1 LRDLEFALNT
11 RPGRDRR
18 HRIEAVFDAVLDA
31 DTGDRPAVLERECA
45 NDPDL
50 RREVEA
56 LLSAH
61 DRAAGIL
68 EQDAFSAVGGVIAS
82 PADERIGP
90 YRLLRRIGRGGM
102 GIVYLAERDDGQFRR
117 RVAIK
122 VLPSGAEDLQLYRR
136 FLAERQILA
145 SLDHPNIARLLDGG
159 MTDAGLPYL
168 VLEYVEGLPI
178 TEYCNR
184 HRQDIGE
191 RLRLFRT
198 VCEAVHFAH
207 QNLVI
212 HRDIKPGNI
221 FVGEDGVVKLLDFG
235 IAKLLNPGLFP
246 TPLPVTRTEHRAMTP
261 EYASP
266 EQLRGDPITTAS
278 DVYSL
283 GVVLYELLAGRHPY
297 RLTRHSQEE
306 IIRAVCERDP
316 ERPSTRIARSDPEDS
331 REGVE
336 ETTAAAI
343 GEARSSTPERLRRRL
358 RGDLD
363 AIIMMA
369 LRKEPNRRYASAEL
383 LSADVARYLDELPV
397 LAHRGSGMYRFGKLV
412 RRHRLGAAAAIL
424 VAVSLAGGAGMALWQ
439 ASLAGRER
447 DVAEQARLQT
457 QTALDESQAVADFLM
472 GLFEASSPGET
483 LGDTVTARELLER
496 GVQRADQLVDS
507 PPVQARMLDVIGRV
521 FDRMGEYAQATA
533 TLQRALVVRRASS
546 ANGSIDIAE
555 SLAHLG
561 ETELHRGDYV
571 SAIAHTSEALDIRR
585 QRLGPADSLTT
596 RTMVDLGGLLIYR
609 GRLDES
615 EALYREALS
624 LQESRLGPDHPDV
637 AATLIVLGSALHRR
651 GREEEAETVLRRALD
666 IRERVFGPEHVET
679 AGAMYQLA
687 DLISLNP
694 GSVPEAVDLYRRG
707 VAMERRLLGE
717 NTPVYVSALTRYA
730 DFLATT
736 GLHEEAD
743 TVFREAI
750 ATRRRVLGPR
760 HPTLAEEYTGYA
772 RNLYLRGHITEADSI
787 FRRAIPQLREGFGR
801 DHTKVAQAEI
811 DWASVRANLGDHD
824 QAEALADDALR
835 IRRLASGG
843 ETTIVGLTLAG
854 IAGLRTK
861 RGDYAGADSLYRK
874 ALEIILRSYPPDHF
888 DVRRVHSEAAA
899 MYDLWGKPDL
909 AAEHR
914 RAAGGLSEGE
924 NPRPTSR

>member
-1 LRDLEFALNT
+1 MSRGPD
-11 RPGRDRR
+11 PGRRQ
-18 HRIEAVFDAVLDA
+18 RIETVFDAVLDA
-31 DTGDRPAVLERECA
+31 DAADRPAILERECA
-45 NDPDL
+45 DDFDL

-56 LLSAH
+56 LLAAH
-61 DRAAGIL
+61 DRETGIL
-68 EQDAFSAVGGVIAS
+68 EQDAFSAVGGVIEPA
-82 PADERIGP
+82 ADEHIGP

-122 VLPSGAEDLQLYRR
+122 VLPSGAHDLQLYRR

-145 SLDHPNIARLLDGG
+145 SLDHTNIARLLDGG
-159 MTDAGLPYL
+159 MTDGGLPYL

-184 HRQDIGE
+184 HRHNVGE
-191 RLRLFRT
+191 RLELFRT

-207 QNLVI
+207 RNLVI

-246 TPLPVTRTEHRAMTP
+246 VPLPVTRTEHRALTP

-297 RLTRHSQEE
+297 RLTRRSQEE

-316 ERPSTRIARSDPEDS
+316 ERPSTRVTQADSVES
-331 REGVE
+331 REGVVD
-336 ETTAAAI
+336 TTAETI
-343 GEARSSTPERLRRRL
+343 GEARSTTPDRLRRRL

-369 LRKEPNRRYASAEL
+369 LRKEPDRRYASADL
-383 LSADVARYLDELPV
+383 LSADIARYLGELPV
-397 LAHRGSGMYRFGKLV
+397 LAHRGSHAYRFGKLV
-412 RRHRLGAAAAIL
+412 RRHRLGAAATVV
-424 VAVSLAGGAGMALWQ
+424 VAVSLAGGAGIALWQ
-439 ASLAGRER
+439 ASVAGRER
-447 DVAEQARLQT
+447 DVAETARLQT
-457 QTALDESQAVADFLM
+457 QNALDESRAVTNFLM

-496 GVQRADQLVDS
+496 GVQRADQLAAS

-521 FDRMGEYAQATA
+521 YERMGHYTRATA
-533 TLQRALVVRRASS
+533 TLERGLEVRRASS
-546 ANGSIDIAE
+546 GDRSLDVAE

-561 ETELHRGDYV
+561 QAELQRGEYV
-571 SAIAHTSEALDIRR
+571 SAIGHTTEALDIRR
-585 QRLGPADSLTT
+585 ERLGAADTLTT

-615 EALYREALS
+615 EALFREALA
-624 LQESRLGPDHPDV
+624 LQEARLGPDHPDV
-637 AATLIVLGSALHRR
+637 AATLIVLGSAMHRQ
-651 GREEEAETVLRRALD
+651 GREEEAESMLRRALE
-666 IRERVFGPEHVET
+666 IRLRAFGPEHSAT

-694 GSVPEAVDLYRRG
+694 HNVPEAADLYRRG
-707 VAMERRLLGE
+707 VAIEKRVLGE
-717 NTPVYVSALTRYA
+717 DGPVYSSVLTRFA
-730 DFLATT
+730 DFLTT
-736 GLHEEAD
+736 AGLLEEGDSVHRAAID
-743 TVFREAI
+743 KRIHVF
-750 ATRRRVLGPR
+750 GPR
-760 HPTLAEEYTGYA
+760 HPSVPEEYAGYA
-772 RNLYLRGHITEADSI
+772 RHLYLRGRVAAADSI
-787 FRRAIPQLREGFGR
+787 FRRAIPELIQGLGP
-801 DHTKVAQAEI
+801 DHTKVAQAEL
-811 DWASVRANLGDHD
+811 DWATVRAALGDHD
-824 QAEALADDALR
+824 HAAALADDALR
-835 IRRLASGG
+835 IRTLASGP

-854 IAGLRTK
+854 IAGLRAK
-861 RGDYAGADSLYRK
+861 RNDFAGADSLYRK
-874 ALEIILRSYPPDHF
+874 ALDIVLRSYPPDHF
-888 DVRRVHSEAAA
+888 DVRRIHSEAAA
-899 MYDLWGKPDL
+899 MYDRWGKPEL

-914 RAAGGLSEGE
+914 GAAASPDPTKD
-924 NPRPTSR
+924 PRPRE